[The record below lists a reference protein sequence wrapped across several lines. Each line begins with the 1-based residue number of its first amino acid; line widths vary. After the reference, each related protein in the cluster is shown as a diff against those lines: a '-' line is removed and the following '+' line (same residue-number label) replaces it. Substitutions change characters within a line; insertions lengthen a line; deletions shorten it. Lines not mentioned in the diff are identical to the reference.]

1 MTQSIR
7 QFMLTTLEEDIG
19 RGDLFSLCTHP
30 KPATAHIIAKE
41 DGILA
46 GMKYVLALETLAD
59 IKIGF
64 HFDDGEAV
72 KKGDL
77 IAVLTGMQTDLLSI
91 ERTLLNTL
99 QHASGIA
106 TNANRYATL
115 LKGSGIKLLDTRKT
129 RPLLRVFEK
138 YAARCGGV
146 VNHRLGLDDSLMLK
160 DTHLKTIDDLSAF
173 VKMARRQ
180 IPFTSK
186 IEIECETAEM
196 AEAALKAG
204 VEIIMCDN
212 MEMETIRRVVAL
224 RNELA
229 PATLIEVSGNITEET
244 LASYAD
250 VGIDA
255 VSSGSIVH
263 QATWL
268 DFSMKMQ

>member
-1 MTQSIR
+1 MQMT
-7 QFMLTTLEEDIG
+7 LDEDIG
-19 RGDLFSLCTHP
+19 RGDLFSLCTTP

-46 GMKYVLALETLAD
+46 GVHYVLALESLAD

-64 HFDDGEAV
+64 HFDDGETV

-77 IAVLTGMQTDLLSI
+77 IAVVTGMQTDLLSI

-106 TNANRYATL
+106 TNANRYAKL
-115 LKGSGIKLLDTRKT
+115 LKGSTVKLLDTRKT
-129 RPLLRVFEK
+129 RPHLRVFEK

-160 DTHLKTIDDLSAF
+160 DTHLKTITDLNAF
-173 VKMARRQ
+173 VKKARRK

-186 IEIECETAEM
+186 IEIECETVLM

-212 MEMETIRRVVAL
+212 MDLPTIREVVAL
-224 RNELA
+224 RNRLA
-229 PATLIEVSGNITEET
+229 PATLIEVSGNITEAT
-244 LASYAD
+244 LASYID
-250 VGIDA
+250 LGIDA
-255 VSSGSIVH
+255 VSSGSIIH

>member
-7 QFMLTTLEEDIG
+7 HFMQTTLDEDIG
-19 RGDLFSLCTHP
+19 RGDLFSLCAMP

-41 DGILA
+41 EGILA
-46 GMKYVLALETLAD
+46 GVHYVLALESLVD

-64 HFDDGEAV
+64 HFDDGDMV
-72 KKGDL
+72 KKGDI
-77 IAVLTGMQTDLLSI
+77 IAVVTGMQTDLLSI

-106 TNANRYATL
+106 TNGNRYAKL
-115 LKGSGIKLLDTRKT
+115 LKGSSVKLLDTRKT
-129 RPLLRVFEK
+129 RPHLRVFEK

-160 DTHLKTIDDLSAF
+160 DTHLETISDLNAF
-173 VKMARRQ
+173 IKKARKK

-186 IEIECETAEM
+186 IEIECETVQM

-212 MEMETIRRVVAL
+212 MDHQRIREVVAL
-224 RNELA
+224 RNRIA
-229 PATLIEVSGNITEET
+229 PATLIEASGNVTEAT
-244 LASYAD
+244 IASYID
-250 VGIDA
+250 LGIDA
-255 VSSGSIVH
+255 ISSGSIIH
-263 QATWL
+263 QARWL

>member
-1 MTQSIR
+1 MNQSIR
-7 QFMLTTLEEDIG
+7 QFMQTTLAEDIG
-19 RGDLFSLCTHP
+19 RGDLFALCVSP

-46 GMKYVLALETLAD
+46 GVQYVSALEELAD

-64 HFDDGEAV
+64 HFQDGDRL

-77 IAVLTGMQTDLLSI
+77 IAVVTGMQTDLLSI

-106 TNANRYATL
+106 TNANRYATVL
-115 LKGSGIKLLDTRKT
+115 NGSGIKLLDTRKT
-129 RPLLRVFEK
+129 RPHLRVFEK

-146 VNHRLGLDDSLMLK
+146 VNHRMGLDDSLMLK

-173 VKMARRQ
+173 VQHARRR

-186 IEIECETAEM
+186 IEIECETLDM
-196 AEAALKAG
+196 AENALNAG
-204 VEIIMCDN
+204 ADIIMCDN
-212 MEMETIRRVVAL
+212 MDIDTITRVVAM
-224 RNELA
+224 RNDIA
-229 PATLIEVSGNITEET
+229 PGTLIEVSGNITEQT
-244 LASYAD
+244 LDTYKNI
-250 VGIDA
+250 GIDA

-268 DFSMKMQ
+268 DFSMKMI

>member
-1 MTQSIR
+1 MNQSIR
-7 QFMLTTLEEDIG
+7 QFMQTTLDEDIG
-19 RGDLFSLCTHP
+19 RGDLFGLCVAP

-46 GMKYVLALETLAD
+46 GVEYALALEELAD

-64 HFDDGEAV
+64 HFQDGDRLN
-72 KKGDL
+72 KGDL
-77 IAVLTGMQTDLLSI
+77 IAVVTGMQTELLSI

-106 TNANRYATL
+106 TSADRYAAIL
-115 LKGSGIKLLDTRKT
+115 RGSDVKLLDTRKT
-129 RPLLRVFEK
+129 RPHLRVFEK

-146 VNHRLGLDDSLMLK
+146 VNHRMGLDDSLMLK

-173 VKMARRQ
+173 VRHARRQ

-186 IEIECETAEM
+186 IEIECETLDM
-196 AEAALKAG
+196 AENALKAG
-204 VEIIMCDN
+204 ADIIMCDN
-212 MEMETIRRVVAL
+212 MDFDTITRVVAL
-224 RNELA
+224 RNSIA
-229 PATLIEVSGNITEET
+229 PATLIEASGNITEQT
-244 LASYAD
+244 LSTYKTL
-250 VGIDA
+250 GIDA
-255 VSSGSIVH
+255 LSSGSIVH

>member
-7 QFMLTTLEEDIG
+7 HFMQKTLDEDIG
-19 RGDLFSLCTHP
+19 RGDLFSLCSAP
-30 KPATAHIIAKE
+30 RSATAHIIAKE

-46 GMKYVLALETLAD
+46 GVEYVLALESLAD

-64 HFDDGEAV
+64 HYGDGESI

-77 IAVLTGMQTDLLSI
+77 LAVVTGMQTDLLSI

-106 TNANRYATL
+106 TSAHRYVKL
-115 LKGSGIKLLDTRKT
+115 LHGTGVKLLDTRKT
-129 RPLLRVFEK
+129 RPHLRTFEK

-146 VNHRLGLDDSLMLK
+146 VNHRMGLDDSLMLK
-160 DTHLKTIDDLSAF
+160 DTHLKTIDDLAAF
-173 VKMARRQ
+173 IQHARRQ

-186 IEIECETAEM
+186 IEVECETLETAQD
-196 AEAALKAG
+196 ALCAG
-204 VEIIMCDN
+204 VDIIMCDN
-212 MEMETIRRVVAL
+212 MDHKTIKEVVIL
-224 RNELA
+224 RNEIA
-229 PATLIEVSGNITEET
+229 PATLLEVSGNITET
-244 LASYAD
+244 TIASYAD
-250 VGIDA
+250 MGIDA